1 MVTASLDT
9 AYYIKPLGH
18 HLYLL
23 SKTCRI
29 SCVRLLH
36 RLEKVLSTMYYS
48 KIGHEYFYHLVRKDY
63 LEKVDDIFQRHEKT
77 PEYVYARQLMIGQVR
92 YLIKDIV
99 SQTKSFEL
107 RERPKLLYRHRDVA
121 KASITAMFDEMSWF
135 IQSQYSKI
143 KTAVFN
149 SESEMRLFKHNRRP

>member
-1 MVTASLDT
+1 MVTESLDT

-48 KIGHEYFYHLVRKDY
+48 KISHEYFYHLVRKDY
-63 LEKVDDIFQRHEKT
+63 LEKVDCVFKRHENT

-99 SQTKSFEL
+99 RQTKSLVL
-107 RERPKLLYRHRDVA
+107 RERPNFCIGIEMLL
-121 KASITAMFDEMSWF
+121 
-135 IQSQYSKI
+135 
-143 KTAVFN
+143 
-149 SESEMRLFKHNRRP
+149 KHQ